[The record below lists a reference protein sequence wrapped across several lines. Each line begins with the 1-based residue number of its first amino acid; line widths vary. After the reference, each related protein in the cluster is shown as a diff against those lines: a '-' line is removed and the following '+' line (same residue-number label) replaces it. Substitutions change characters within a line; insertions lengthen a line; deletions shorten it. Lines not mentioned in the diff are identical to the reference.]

1 MSFVCAC
8 SLQVSPVSAWTVA
21 EAKDLGEH
29 GEQRSLTSQECPYC
43 DGRSSPEPEAE
54 SCDTAA
60 QQQNREF
67 HSIRACQLNSCHQNV
82 IIFKQT
88 YKIELIPEQNL
99 LKQDLIWWWIGNSP
113 PKFQLFFPPLADIWV
128 WLKKCLV
135 LKPRRLW
142 AALEHFQMHQTGH
155 TAPGKVSCG
164 QTDISSKS
172 FVPYIVPH
180 HQ

>member
-1 MSFVCAC
+1 MWNEFCVCMLTPGITSECLNSGWGQGLGWARWAAIPHFPRVPLLWWKIL
-8 SLQVSPVSAWTVA
+8 SWTV
-21 EAKDLGEH
+21 
-29 GEQRSLTSQECPYC
+29 CN
-43 DGRSSPEPEAE
+43 
-54 SCDTAA
+54 TAA